1 MRAIDISKS
10 AENRSETRQYRGK
23 LTAFSMEE
31 SEFEPI
37 PEKPRFLLPHGC
49 RDLVDVLN
57 QQEEA
62 MERVR
67 FGFPFLSGSGK
78 IETSKFP
85 PAYPRTVALP
95 ESITV
100 PDLAAAIHVPLL
112 HMLMVLPMCKIS
124 TALSQPLDFPTAK
137 ALCALYGVEAVRA
150 D

>member
-78 IETSKFP
+78 IETSKVP
-85 PAYPRTVALP
+85 PAYP
-95 ESITV
+95 TV

-137 ALCALYGVEAVRA
+137 ALCALYGVEAIRA